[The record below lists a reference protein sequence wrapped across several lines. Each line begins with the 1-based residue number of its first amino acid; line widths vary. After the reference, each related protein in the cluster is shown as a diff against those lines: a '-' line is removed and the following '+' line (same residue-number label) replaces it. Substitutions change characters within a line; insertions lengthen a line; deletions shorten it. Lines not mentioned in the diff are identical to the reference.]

1 MAECISSSGKTS
13 GTVVWVQRGTGPQ
26 KGHGEW
32 EVEQWAGQTDKQ
44 GHRSRV
50 AGLDGSHHPQEQQEK
65 KKLFPEG
72 DVWEGKQSK
81 QTEGIVHHLNDKETS
96 CVCEASRSPRS
107 SQPLGVE
114 LWDKCVIFFKKVIKK
129 QKTKLKE
136 HGYHE
141 VTKIIFYTFNNV
153 SFVL

>member
-26 KGHGEW
+26 KGHGER

-50 AGLDGSHHPQEQQEK
+50 AGLDGSHHPHEDQKKKKK

-81 QTEGIVHHLNDKETS
+81 QTKGVVHYLNDKET
-96 CVCEASRSPRS
+96 C
-107 SQPLGVE
+107 GV
-114 LWDKCVIFFKKVIKK
+114 I
-129 QKTKLKE
+129 Q
-136 HGYHE
+136 
-141 VTKIIFYTFNNV
+141 V
-153 SFVL
+153 S